1 AIFMVSSA
9 IFSIIILSILK
20 IDIKILFCI
29 TAVLSALFSTWLLI
43 RLKPLIATTQVS
55 LED

>member
-1 AIFMVSSA
+1 
-9 IFSIIILSILK
+9 
-20 IDIKILFCI
+20 FCI
-29 TAVLSALFSTWLLI
+29 TAVLSAIFSTWLLI

>member
-1 AIFMVSSA
+1 
-9 IFSIIILSILK
+9 
-20 IDIKILFCI
+20 
-29 TAVLSALFSTWLLI
+29 VLSALFSTWLLI